1 MNVGDCLAE
10 NLSKKQIALLSQL
23 VAKHDH
29 ISLQLIDDLIYGEQ
43 IKAQNFAERVRDRKK
58 AEGID
63 IGVINACLRVSKES
77 RSDLEQSIVANCTDI
92 EAVQRLNSDIDR
104 LLEQKLE
111 AQLAIVADW
120 KSLRSV
126 FLMHYEEAATSPRLS
141 RAALEEKREKKTLA
155 KSSSASRLLSLSPR
169 WGRTKNE

>member
-1 MNVGDCLAE
+1 MNAE
-10 NLSKKQIALLSQL
+10 NLREQLSMKQIALLSQL

-29 ISLQLIDDLIYGEQ
+29 ISLQLIDDLIYAEQ
-43 IKAQNFAERVRDRKK
+43 IKAQNFAEQVRDRKK

-63 IGVINACLRVSKES
+63 IGVINACIRVNQES
-77 RSDLEQSIVANCTDI
+77 RSNLEQSIVTNCADI

-104 LLEQKLE
+104 LLEKKLE
-111 AQLAIVADW
+111 TQLAIVSDW
-120 KSLRSV
+120 KSLRTV

-141 RAALEEKREKKTLA
+141 RAALEENREKKTLL